1 MTMTTAT
8 FIALPVLRPAAAGF
22 YAVMAACRR
31 VRGLDVAEVLVVS
44 LIVRTRS
51 KPLLADSAIRR
62 LGAFYANVG
71 FARFPLNSVSSMQEM
86 CEGYIMAAI
95 ILAYVIC
102 RFVTVM
108 SSK

>member
-1 MTMTTAT
+1 MT
-8 FIALPVLRPAAAGF
+8 
-22 YAVMAACRR
+22 ACRSLG
-31 VRGLDVAEVLVVS
+31 GLNVAEVLVVS
-44 LIVRTRS
+44 LIVCTRS
-51 KPLLADSAIRR
+51 KPLLADSAIR

-71 FARFPLNSVSSMQEM
+71 FMRFPLNSVSSMQEM

-95 ILAYVIC
+95 ILACVIC